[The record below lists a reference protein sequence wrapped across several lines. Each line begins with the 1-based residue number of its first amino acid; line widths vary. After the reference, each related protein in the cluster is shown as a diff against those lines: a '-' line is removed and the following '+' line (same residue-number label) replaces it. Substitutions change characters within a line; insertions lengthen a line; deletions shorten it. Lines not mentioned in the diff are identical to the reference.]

1 MMAIKEY
8 APSNYNQET
17 EKTLEP
23 SPELIAAVDEAFT
36 DQVTALESLP
46 INPEQEQQLGSWVK
60 MPGGDKTAGVL
71 SE

>member
-1 MMAIKEY
+1 MAVKER
-8 APSNYNQET
+8 APSNYNHES
-17 EKTLEP
+17 ERVAEP
-23 SPELIAAVDEAFT
+23 SPELIAAVNEAFT